1 MSNRRASGLRAWVI
15 QRITAAYQAVYT
27 LFLIGL
33 FLFNPPSSHAAW
45 QSWMDSPFTTA
56 PLLLYCL
63 AILLHSW
70 VGTRDVLIDYVPI
83 FIVRVVLLA
92 LFGMGLIGSGLWL
105 MKVVFLA
112 GRII

>member
-1 MSNRRASGLRAWVI
+1 MSSRRASGLRAWI
-15 QRITAAYQAVYT
+15 LQRITAVYLTVYT

-33 FLFNPPSSHAAW
+33 FLFDPPSSHAAW

-63 AILLHSW
+63 AILLHAW
-70 VGTRDVLIDYVPI
+70 VGIRDVIVDYVKP
-83 FIVRVVLLA
+83 FIVRVVMLS
-92 LFGMGLIGSGLWL
+92 LFGLGLIGSGLWL